1 MTEWWTRGDS
11 ACGSVPVVPPVGWPS
26 RPSLSGRSGFAKWSV
41 GGREYSTW
49 EAAWR
54 EGIASSS
61 PRSSGRAPAATRY
74 LRAWSVGLLSE
85 ETSDDGLQTIRD
97 AGAASASATASHGG
111 SASAT
116 ASHVTGIDLAVR
128 GIEVRKLLY
137 AGFGYRMSR
146 GGYDPEEV
154 LQEVYRGLLVRNRG
168 KCPFDV
174 RKSSFGHY
182 VHMVIECVL
191 SNYHRRE
198 SRRRASE
205 QSWEDLPAG
214 QVDSYPSTDSFLNGG
229 VGDRMALTMLLDRVR
244 SSGFLSDR
252 EVRLAEGVLPLLQS
266 GYACTARGAREAG
279 WSLLDWRDG
288 VTALRRVALAS
299 ALVEDP
305 AGG

>member
-1 MTEWWTRGDS
+1 MVAEWWTRGDS
-11 ACGSVPVVPPVGWPS
+11 ACGSVPVVPPAGWPS
-26 RPSLSGRSGFAKWSV
+26 RSQTLRAGGWSV

-49 EAAWR
+49 AAAWR
-54 EGIASSS
+54 EGIAG
-61 PRSSGRAPAATRY
+61 PRPGRAPAATRY
-74 LRAWSVGLLSE
+74 LRAWSVDLDRE
-85 ETSDDGLQTIRD
+85 READGLRAIRD
-97 AGAASASATASHGG
+97 AGAFASASAAVQSVD
-111 SASAT
+111 ASAP
-116 ASHVTGIDLAVR
+116 VGIDLAVR

-168 KCPFDV
+168 KCPFDA

-205 QSWEDLPAG
+205 QSWEDLPEG
-214 QVDSYPSTDSFLNGG
+214 RIGCQESVLDFGGG

-244 SSGFLSDR
+244 SSVFLSER
-252 EVRLAEGVLPLLQS
+252 EVRLAVGVLPLLQS
-266 GYACTARGAREAG
+266 GYASTARGAREAG
-279 WSLLDWRDG
+279 WSLVDWRDG
-288 VTALRRVALAS
+288 VAALRRV
-299 ALVEDP
+299 VTR
-305 AGG
+305 

>member
-54 EGIASSS
+54 EGIASRS
-61 PRSSGRAPAATRY
+61 PRSSVRAPAATRY
-74 LRAWSVGLLSE
+74 LRAWSVG
-85 ETSDDGLQTIRD
+85 DDGLQTIRD
-97 AGAASASATASHGG
+97 AGAASAVAAVAESTSVGP
-111 SASAT
+111 
-116 ASHVTGIDLAVR
+116 VGIDLAVR

-279 WSLLDWRDG
+279 WSLSDWRDG
-288 VTALRRVALAS
+288 VSALRSVALAS
-299 ALVEDP
+299 ALVDDP
-305 AGG
+305 AGVRS

>member
-11 ACGSVPVVPPVGWPS
+11 ACGSVPVVPPVGWPA
-26 RPSLSGRSGFAKWSV
+26 RSQTPLAARQGCRKAGWSV
-41 GGREYSTW
+41 GGREYLTW

-54 EGIASSS
+54 EGIALSS

-74 LRAWSVGLLSE
+74 LRAWSVGSLA
-85 ETSDDGLQTIRD
+85 DDGLQTIRD
-97 AGAASASATASHGG
+97 AGAASASASP
-111 SASAT
+111 SAAP
-116 ASHVTGIDLAVR
+116 VGIDLAVR

-205 QSWEDLPAG
+205 QSWEDLPEG
-214 QVDSYPSTDSFLNGG
+214 RIGCQESVLSLSTDFSSGI
-229 VGDRMALTMLLDRVR
+229 GDRMALTMLLDRVR
-244 SSGFLSDR
+244 SSGFLSER
-252 EVRLAEGVLPLLQS
+252 EVRLAVGVLPLLQS

-279 WSLLDWRDG
+279 WSLVDWRDG
-288 VTALRRVALAS
+288 VAALRRVT
-299 ALVEDP
+299 VIERD
-305 AGG
+305 G